1 MKCPNCSKEIKRF
14 DLSPNCKNCGV
25 NIFYSQQKTLLSED
39 AKMCELEFAGFRIIV
54 AKLKA
59 SFIKGLIPILRIVA
73 MVVAIGAIFVPFAEI
88 KTAIPIISEVS
99 FSFGA
104 WGIYS
109 AFTNGVFEGLLN
121 VIDYAPQA
129 VYISLALLASIV
141 VIFLMGFSI
150 FVCLLLSFINI
161 QKTARIMRYLS
172 AVGSAVC
179 IASAI
184 ISLVMPSV
192 VAKSGFL
199 IAKTGFGAFVC
210 FAVLA
215 FIFLLNHL
223 VIKKNIQP
231 EIKEVDI
238 KRVEMGKKV
247 KSGEVLL
254 KDLPLP
260 VFETEEEKEKRLQD
274 EASRKAEIEKAKGGE
289 SLG

>member
-39 AKMCELEFAGFRIIV
+39 AKMCELEFAGFRIVV

-59 SFIKGLIPILRIVA
+59 SFIKGLIPIFRIVA

-88 KTAIPIISEVS
+88 ETAIPIISGVN

-109 AFTNGVFEGLLN
+109 AFTNGVFEALLN

-141 VIFLMGFSI
+141 VIFLLGFSI

-161 QKTARIMRYLS
+161 QKTARIMRGIS
-172 AVGSAVC
+172 VAGSVVC
-179 IASAI
+179 IISAI

-192 VAKSGFL
+192 VARSGFL
-199 IAKTGFGAFVC
+199 TAQTGLGAFVC
-210 FAVLA
+210 FAVLM
-215 FIFLLNHL
+215 FIFTLNHL

-238 KRVEMGKKV
+238 KRVEMGKRV
-247 KSGEVLL
+247 KSGEVSL

-260 VFETEEEKEKRLQD
+260 VFETEEEKEKRLQS
-274 EASRKAEIEKAKGGE
+274 EAERKLEIEKAKGGE